1 MLVSRR
7 ARAGSRR
14 ALCEALAATGAVAAA
29 LHALRR
35 HASDE
40 RVAIACC
47 ALLSAFHDVF
57 DREPTPLPF
66 RRALADAGTLAAL
79 EEVLE
84 QHAHNP
90 TIGFATKWA
99 LKVGQEAAA
108 ASAEPAR
115 PAGRATP
122 KENRGG
128 AQQNRAGAGPRDR
141 RGRQKGAGPA

>member
-7 ARAGSRR
+7 ALAGSRR

-66 RRALADAGTLAAL
+66 RRALADASTLAAL

-99 LKVGQEAAA
+99 LKVGQEAASVSADPQRAEERLA
-108 ASAEPAR
+108 A
-115 PAGRATP
+115 

-128 AQQNRAGAGPRDR
+128 DQHNRARDR